1 MEARYLNM
9 VHLPPYWEKFRPH
22 SGQSRLWRS
31 KSRFKIVP
39 AGRGSG
45 KTALA
50 KKYLARWLSNAK
62 RWHDAKYFFALPT
75 YKQAKRVAWFDLI
88 NSIPKEWIQGKPNV
102 SDMVIETIFGSRLYV
117 VGLDS
122 PQRLEGV
129 QWDGGVIDECC
140 DQALESFLY
149 TGVMPAL
156 AHKNAWLW
164 LIGVPK
170 RSGEGSHEFKSLYD
184 QGVRGAC
191 LEGTDDR
198 IESFTWRSDT
208 VLSDEQLAFFKHH
221 MDERDYEEQFNAT
234 WQTLGGAIFYAF
246 DEAVHVK
253 ADVQY
258 NPDLPICVC
267 SDFNVN
273 PMCWCLAQIHDNVIH
288 FFDEV
293 FIRNTNTP
301 ETLDILDAR
310 YGHHKAGFQFYGDS
324 TARSRRPSAEFTD
337 YAYISDDMRFDNP
350 VKKRIYYLAKN
361 PSVADRF
368 SACNSM
374 LKNAAGDVRCYIS
387 PKCKR
392 LIKDLRSRSYRP
404 GTRDADDIK
413 DSDLGHMSDAFG
425 YCIFRLFPVKL
436 NLNVGK
442 SKVSVSSNNRISHLM
457 AT

>member
-1 MEARYLNM
+1 M
-9 VHLPPYWEKFRPH
+9 VALPPYWEKFRPH
-22 SGQSRLWRS
+22 LGQSRLWRS
-31 KSRFKIVP
+31 TARVKVVP

-50 KKYLARWLSNAK
+50 KRYIARLLSNARPWSDPK
-62 RWHDAKYFFALPT
+62 FFYALPT

-88 NSIPKEWIQGKPNV
+88 KSIPKEWIQGKPNV

-122 PQRLEGV
+122 PERVEGV

-140 DQALESFLY
+140 DQDLESFLY
-149 TGVMPAL
+149 TGLMPAL
-156 AHKNAWLW
+156 VHRNAWLW

-170 RSGEGSHEFKSLYD
+170 RSGVGSHEFKSLYD
-184 QGVRGAC
+184 KGLRGEC
-191 LEGTDDR
+191 LEGTNNR

-208 VLSDEQLAFFKHH
+208 VLNEEQLAFFKHH
-221 MDERDYEEQFNAT
+221 IDERDYDEQFNAN

-246 DEAVHVK
+246 DEDVHVK
-253 ADVQY
+253 DSISY

-273 PMCWCLAQIHDNVIH
+273 PMSWCLAQIHNGVVH
-288 FFDEV
+288 FFDEL

-301 ETLDILDAR
+301 ETLDVLYSK
-310 YGHHKAGFQFYGDS
+310 YGDHKAGFKFYGDS
-324 TARSRRPSAEFTD
+324 TARSRRSSAVFTD
-337 YAYISDDMRFDNP
+337 YAYISDDKRFDSP

-361 PSVADRF
+361 PDTADRF
-368 SACNSM
+368 AACNSIF
-374 LKNAAGDVRCYIS
+374 KNAAGEVRCYIHS
-387 PKCKR
+387 SCKR
-392 LIKDLRSRSYRP
+392 LIKDLRSRAYKP
-404 GTRDADDIK
+404 GTREANDIK

-425 YCIFRLFPVKL
+425 YFIFRKFPVKL

-442 SKVSVSSNNRISHLM
+442 AKVSVGENRIRQYV
-457 AT
+457 